1 MSEVVKVVVRD
12 VADATSSSA
21 SSASSSA
28 ASAAS
33 ASTGSAVSTASAA
46 GPSAERVGE
55 LVRSCAAVFLP
66 GAVPREGRVAFWA
79 PEGKLPAGLAGA
91 GAGMGDGSAADAG
104 GAVAGGGVAGGG
116 DAGALPGAT
125 ESEIAVV
132 RPHGKGVRTRTV
144 PALILP
150 VAEAAA
156 LLLRAGPAHPAVAC
170 WAAAVRHALHLA
182 ARGRLLPGLTGGDL
196 DAWRAGPLDAADV
209 TQLRGIAAALP
220 AEAHA
225 VPLPGSRPLL
235 LHEPFALVRAF
246 VDAVVDTLP
255 RTPAAAHAVGA
266 PFAAREPQRLPGARE
281 WAAEV
286 AAGMDAGVRVSLRLD
301 LQAHEVF
308 ERASDEVPDAAPRDR
323 DVPDAAARDHGM
335 LDAAFR
341 DRDVPDAAPRD
352 RDVPD
357 AAPRDRD
364 VPDAAPRH
372 HGLPD
377 ATTRHHDLPDAAAPG
392 DRDGGQAGAREADG
406 RPRESMASPAAAVV
420 QVHSL
425 ADPTL
430 VADAAQ
436 LWTGA
441 DHFGPRARVD
451 TLLAVRRA
459 ARVWQPLARLL
470 ERPVPDVLPLSE
482 GELYELLGV
491 AATRLGAAGVAVHWP
506 RELTRGLTATAVV
519 RPAPGTAADNFDFF
533 KTEQLLEFRWQLALG
548 PADGSGDGE
557 GGPLTEAEMDI
568 LAEAHRPVVRL
579 RDQWVLVDPE
589 LVRKARKRDLG
600 LLDPVDAL
608 SVALTGAAEVDGER
622 VEAVPIGALAGLRE
636 RLTDDL
642 RPVAPP
648 PALAATLR
656 DYQLRGLAWLD
667 RMTSL
672 GLGGC
677 LADDMGLGKTVTL
690 IALHLH
696 RARPEPTLVV
706 CPASLLG
713 NWQREIER
721 FAPGVPVRRFHG
733 TGRSLDG
740 DLSGGFV
747 LTTYGT
753 MRTSA
758 SELAALPW
766 GLVVAD
772 EAQHVKNP
780 HAATAKALR
789 TIPSA
794 ARVALT
800 GTPVENNLSELWAL
814 LDWTTPGLLGP
825 LKAFR
830 ARHARLVEGG
840 EDDEAMA
847 RLARLVRPF
856 LLRRKKS
863 DPGIAPELPPKT
875 ETDHPVTLTREQ
887 ASLYEAVVRE
897 TLARIEASEGIARRG
912 LVMKLLMALKQ
923 ICNHPAQY
931 LKDGEIVGRGGVG
944 GRGGRSRS
952 GKLEL
957 LDELLDTILAEDGAV
972 LIFTQYV
979 EMARILET
987 HLASRGIG
995 TQLLHGGTPVQRRQ
1009 EMVDRFQSGEAPVFL
1024 LSLKAAGTGLNLT
1037 RAGHVIH
1044 YDRWWNPA
1052 VEEQATDR
1060 AYRIGQTQPVQVH
1073 RLITE
1078 GTVEDRIAELLAA
1091 KQALAD
1097 AVLGGGEA
1105 ALTELSDAELADL
1118 VSLRRAS

>member
-1 MSEVVKVVVRD
+1 MVTE
-12 VADATSSSA
+12 A
-21 SSASSSA
+21 
-28 ASAAS
+28 
-33 ASTGSAVSTASAA
+33 GAA
-46 GPSAERVGE
+46 GEEEHALLVRAGAD

-66 GAVPREGRVAFWA
+66 ADVPREGRIAFWR
-79 PEGKLPAGLAGA
+79 PDGGSGEPFGELPRG
-91 GAGMGDGSAADAG
+91 G
-104 GAVAGGGVAGGG
+104 GARGDLVVA
-116 DAGALPGAT
+116 
-125 ESEIAVV
+125 
-132 RPHGKGVRTRTV
+132 RKHGKGARGRPV
-144 PALILP
+144 PAVFLP
-150 VAEAAA
+150 VTEALP
-156 LLLRAGPAHPAVAC
+156 LLLRAERPHPTAAC
-170 WAAAVRHALHLA
+170 WGAAARHALHLA
-182 ARGRLLPGLTGGDL
+182 ARGRLLPGLTPGDL
-196 DAWRAGPLDAADV
+196 DAWRAGPLDEADV
-209 TQLRGIAAALP
+209 AHLRAIAAALP
-220 AEAHA
+220 AAAHA
-225 VPLPGSRPLL
+225 VPLPGRGPLL
-235 LHEPFALVRAF
+235 LPQPFALIRAF
-246 VDAVVDTLP
+246 VDAVIDVLP

-266 PFAAREPQRLPGARE
+266 PFAAHAPQHLPGARE

-301 LQAHEVF
+301 LRAHEVF
-308 ERASDEVPDAAPRDR
+308 DGADAS
-323 DVPDAAARDHGM
+323 
-335 LDAAFR
+335 
-341 DRDVPDAAPRD
+341 
-352 RDVPD
+352 
-357 AAPRDRD
+357 
-364 VPDAAPRH
+364 
-372 HGLPD
+372 
-377 ATTRHHDLPDAAAPG
+377 
-392 DRDGGQAGAREADG
+392 GAEADRAAG
-406 RPRESMASPAAAVV
+406 DPADAGVPRAAVASPAAAVV

-425 ADPTL
+425 ADPAL
-430 VADAAQ
+430 VADVPE
-436 LWTGA
+436 LWAGT

-451 TLLAVRRA
+451 TLLALRRA
-459 ARVWQPLARLL
+459 ARAWPPLGRLL
-470 ERPVPDVLPLSE
+470 ERPRPDVLPLSE
-482 GELYELLGV
+482 EELSDLLG
-491 AATRLGAAGVAVHWP
+491 AAAGRLAAAGVAVHWP

-533 KTEQLLEFRWQLALG
+533 KTEELLEFRWQLALG
-548 PADGSGDGE
+548 DQADD
-557 GGPLTEAEMDI
+557 PLTEAELDL

-608 SVALTGAAEVDGER
+608 SVALTGTAEVDGER
-622 VEAVPIGALAGLRE
+622 VPAVPVGALARLRE
-636 RLTDDL
+636 RVTGDL
-642 RPVAPP
+642 DVVAQPP
-648 PALAATLR
+648 GLHATLR
-656 DYQLRGLAWLD
+656 DYQLKGLAWLD

-677 LADDMGLGKTVTL
+677 LADDMGLGKTITL

-696 RARPEPTLVV
+696 RTRGDASAPTLVV

-721 FAPGVPVRRFHG
+721 FAPGTPVRRFHG
-733 TGRSLDG
+733 TGRTLTG
-740 DLSGGFV
+740 LTGGFV

-758 SELAALPW
+758 PELAATHW

-789 TIPSA
+789 TIPSQ

-840 EDDEAMA
+840 DPTGTGANDEALD

-887 ASLYEAVVRE
+887 TSLYEAVVRE
-897 TLARIEASEGIARRG
+897 TLARIEASEGMARRG

-931 LKDGEIVGRGGVG
+931 LKDGALTTRTGRP
-944 GRGGRSRS
+944 RS

-957 LDELLDTILAEDGAV
+957 LDELLDTILAESESAGAV

-979 EMARILET
+979 EMARLLEA
-987 HLASRGIG
+987 HLAGRGIPA
-995 TQLLHGGTPVQRRQ
+995 QLLHGGTPVARRE
-1009 EMVDRFQSGEAPVFL
+1009 EMVDRFQSGEVPVFL

-1044 YDRWWNPA
+1044 YDRWWNP
-1052 VEEQATDR
+1052 
-1060 AYRIGQTQPVQVH
+1060 
-1073 RLITE
+1073 
-1078 GTVEDRIAELLAA
+1078 
-1091 KQALAD
+1091 
-1097 AVLGGGEA
+1097 
-1105 ALTELSDAELADL
+1105 
-1118 VSLRRAS
+1118 